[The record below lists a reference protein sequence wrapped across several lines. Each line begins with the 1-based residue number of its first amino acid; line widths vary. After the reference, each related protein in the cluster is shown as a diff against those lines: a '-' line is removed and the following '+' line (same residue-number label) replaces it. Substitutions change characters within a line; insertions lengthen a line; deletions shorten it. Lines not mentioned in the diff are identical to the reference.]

1 MRIAKRIYGS
11 IATIESR
18 IALPDQAISR
28 VRPSA
33 RLPCAVGLR

>member
-1 MRIAKRIYGS
+1 MRIAKRIYRS

-28 VRPSA
+28 VKTNS
-33 RLPCAVGLR
+33 LSQYWLR